1 MPQHPD
7 PTAPPSVT
15 AEGAPERFGWF
26 ATLLLVCACLPVF
39 GGLNA
44 WSVTTPLATLA
55 LLGGWAWQRSRQ
67 RAPADATA
75 PTSSKAQVAANPS
88 GRPLGELLRKVL
100 PVWQQH
106 VVSVRTQT
114 DEAISDLV
122 VNFSSIVDQFEA
134 AGFSGSAQAQAAGE
148 TSLTLLTLC
157 ERQLQPV
164 VASMNELTQS
174 KGALAE
180 SVRGLAQVTGEL
192 EDMVSGVAQIAAQT
206 NLLAINAAI
215 EAARAGESGRGFG
228 VIAKEIRHLSQVSA
242 ETARQI
248 TDRIAQVTT
257 IMKGTSEAAVSGA
270 SSDATAI
277 ELSSSV
283 VTDVLSHV
291 RALSANSQAMLDGG
305 IVIRNNIE
313 QLMVSLQF
321 QDRISQVITV
331 VDNDI
336 ARLSA
341 SVEQQAPLPT
351 AEAWLKDLQRHYT
364 MREQRQHHNAS
375 GESANVGTAPA
386 AKAVFF

>member
-1 MPQHPD
+1 
-7 PTAPPSVT
+7 
-15 AEGAPERFGWF
+15 
-26 ATLLLVCACLPVF
+26 
-39 GGLNA
+39 
-44 WSVTTPLATLA
+44 
-55 LLGGWAWQRSRQ
+55 
-67 RAPADATA
+67 
-75 PTSSKAQVAANPS
+75 
-88 GRPLGELLRKVL
+88 VL

-174 KGALAE
+174 KGALAD